1 MCRRLLC
8 LISIV
13 VALSMAGNA
22 SADLILHWGFD
33 EGSGTTALDSS
44 GNGYDGTIEG
54 SPMWEVGK
62 TGGALHFDG
71 DDDHVIDETAG
82 DYINGLEAIT
92 ICVWIKSDI
101 VGTDKGFVI
110 FEDPS
115 GGDNRNMRYDA
126 ASWAWEGGTNLI
138 KMALDS
144 TGGHQAFEG
153 SDNTQT
159 TEWQHV
165 TMVWSSGN
173 ELLLYIN
180 GQLDTPRGTDA
191 GTEGTITGVT
201 KLIVGK
207 GAKDESGGWDGLI
220 DDVRIYNEALSEI
233 DIQSIMT
240 GEGYPYAVGPEPANG
255 AVIEDTWVSL
265 NWSPGDFALS
275 HDVYIGDN
283 FDDVNNGAEGTFQ
296 GNQTDTFIVVGFPGF
311 KYPDGLV
318 PGTTYYWRID
328 EINENDPN
336 SPWKGDAW
344 SFMVPPKIAYVPNPA
359 DGADSVALD
368 ADLNWASG
376 FGAKLHTVYFG
387 ENFDDVNNAAVGLP
401 QGTTKYSPDPLELAK
416 TYYWRIDEFDGIG
429 TYKGNV
435 WSFTTEGAVGSPE
448 PANGA
453 VDVSQRPVLTWSPGV
468 YAASYQLYFGSDAE
482 AVKNADTSSPEYK
495 TSGNLGSESY
505 EPGQLEWSTTYYWR
519 IDETNNTNLDSPWTG
534 PLWSFTT
541 PNFLVVDDFESY
553 NDLDPAD
560 PASNRIFMAWI
571 DGFDNPAVNGSVVG
585 NLDPPFAEQ
594 TIVHG
599 GLQSMPMSY
608 DNAVGKSEATF
619 VLTSNRDWT
628 VNGINTLTIWYR
640 GSTDNAA
647 ENLYVALN
655 DSAVVNHDNPNAA
668 LRASWLQWDID
679 LTRFADQGVNLA
691 NVNSIT
697 IGLGNRTNPVAGG
710 SGMMYFDD
718 IRLYALEPETP

>member
-1 MCRRLLC
+1 
-8 LISIV
+8 
-13 VALSMAGNA
+13 MAGNA
-22 SADLILHWGFD
+22 SAELILHWEFN
-33 EGSGTTALDSS
+33 EGSGTTAFDSS

-54 SPMWEVGK
+54 APIWEVGK
-62 TGGALHFDG
+62 IGGALHLDG
-71 DDDHVIDETAG
+71 SDDRVVDETAG

-92 ICVWIKSDI
+92 ISLWIKSDI

-110 FEDPS
+110 FEDPA

-165 TMVWSSGN
+165 VMVWSSGN

-180 GQLDTPRGTDA
+180 GQLDIPRGNDA

-201 KLIVGK
+201 KLIVGQ
-207 GAKDESGGWDGLI
+207 GCKDDGGGWDGLI
-220 DDVRIYNEALSEI
+220 DDVRIYNEALPETEI
-233 DIQSIMT
+233 LGLMT
-240 GEGYPYAVGPEPANG
+240 GEGYPYAIGPEPG
-255 AVIEDTWVSL
+255 DSAVIEDTWVSL

-283 FDDVNNGAEGTFQ
+283 FDDVDNGAEGTFQ
-296 GNQTDTFIVVGFPGF
+296 GNQTETFIVVGFPGF
-311 KYPDGLV
+311 AFPDGLA

-336 SPWKGDAW
+336 SPWKGDVW
-344 SFMVPPKIAYVPNPA
+344 SFMVPPKTAYFPEPT
-359 DGADSVALD
+359 DGGDSVALD
-368 ADLNWASG
+368 VQLSWTPG
-376 FGAKLHTVYFG
+376 FGSKLHTAYFG
-387 ENFDDVNNAAVGLP
+387 DNFEDVNNGTVGLP
-401 QGTTKYSPDPLELAK
+401 QGSATYSPGTLELAK
-416 TYYWRIDEFDGIG
+416 TYYWRIDEFDGIS

-435 WSFTTEGAVGSPE
+435 WSFTTEGAVGSPM

-453 VDVSQRPVLTWSPGV
+453 VDITQTPVLTWVPGV
-468 YAASYQLYFGSDAE
+468 FADSHEVYFGANE
-482 AVKNADTSSPEYK
+482 SSLELK
-495 TSGNLGSESY
+495 SSGNLGSETF

-519 IDETNNTNLDSPWTG
+519 VDEANNANANSPWTG

-541 PNFLVVDDFESY
+541 ANFLIIDDMESY

-560 PASNRIFMAWI
+560 PDSNRIFLAWI
-571 DGFDNPAVNGSVVG
+571 DGFDNPAINGSVVG
-585 NLDPPFAEQ
+585 NIDPPFAEQ
-594 TIVHG
+594 IIVHS

-608 DNAVGKSEATF
+608 DNTVGKSEATLT
-619 VLTSNRDWT
+619 LTSNRDWT
-628 VNGINTLTIWYR
+628 VNGINTLTIWFR
-640 GSTDNAA
+640 GSPDNAP

-655 DSAVVNHDNPNAA
+655 GNAVVYHDNPNAA
-668 LRASWLQWDID
+668 LRGSWLQWDIE
-679 LTRFADQGVNLA
+679 LQPFADQGVNLA

-697 IGLGNRTNPVAGG
+697 LGLGNKNNPVAGG
-710 SGMMYFDD
+710 SGIMYFDD
-718 IRLYALEPETP
+718 IRLYAIQP